1 MPRLNQVTP
10 DQASGAVK
18 DIYGNLTSQ
27 MGKVVNIFQGMGNS
41 SAALKGYLSMS
52 AALAEGELAPED
64 REVIYL
70 AVSEENGCEYCVS
83 AHTMVAKK
91 IGLTNEETL
100 AARRFFSEDKKRAAL
115 LEFVRRVIASKG
127 FVSDD
132 ELNEVRPDIA
142 PVKLPRR
149 WGTSDWRPIQ
159 TCLTTSMTRHWTSQ
173 PLRNSRSVAPDM
185 AQHFG
190 FCSLFVRI
198 LARDRLIVSETKS
211 HIQTI

>member
-18 DIYGNLTSQ
+18 DIYGDLTTQ

-41 SAALKGYLSMS
+41 SAALKAYLAMS

-70 AVSEENGCEYCVS
+70 AVSEGNGCEYCVS

-100 AARRFFSEDKKRAAL
+100 AARRFFSADKKRAAL
-115 LEFVRRVIASKG
+115 LEFVRRVIASRG

-132 ELNEVRPDIA
+132 ELNEVRTAGYSDGQIA
-142 PVKLPRR
+142 EAVGYIGLATYSNLFNHVNDTELDFPAAEKL
-149 WGTSDWRPIQ
+149 
-159 TCLTTSMTRHWTSQ
+159 
-173 PLRNSRSVAPDM
+173 
-185 AQHFG
+185 
-190 FCSLFVRI
+190 
-198 LARDRLIVSETKS
+198 
-211 HIQTI
+211 